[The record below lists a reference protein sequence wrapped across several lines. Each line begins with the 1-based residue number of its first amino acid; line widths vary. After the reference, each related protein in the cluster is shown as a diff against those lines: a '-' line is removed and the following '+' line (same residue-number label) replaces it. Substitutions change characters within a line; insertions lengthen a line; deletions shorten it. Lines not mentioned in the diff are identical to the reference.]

1 MGEEEGRGA
10 SFHPVV
16 CRTIVASPLS
26 RRPPACKKHGEG
38 RASPG
43 DELKKGRSLKHILL
57 LASTALLGA
66 CAATQ
71 VEPLAAP
78 PALAEAAAQTAAAPI
93 PAKNPQ
99 LAAFFEEYDKAELAL
114 SPLAK
119 SYRGIKDAD
128 YGKWD
133 EFTDA
138 AAEENRALDQRYAA
152 ELQRRF
158 PRDNLSPDDQLSY
171 DLFLYRIA
179 RSDSLWAYRK
189 NGLVFD
195 QMNGAQSEGPAFL
208 INIHKVDNVSDAEAY
223 VSRISGVARY
233 LDQAVAEA
241 RAREAVGVLA
251 PRWVY
256 PYVIADSR
264 NLIRGAPFDGGADND
279 LWADFKAKVGKLQ
292 TDQATKDRLL
302 AAGRTAMVRD
312 LKPAYQR
319 VITAMQAQQ
328 ARAGRADGIWR
339 FPNGAAEYQA
349 RLKFYTTTDLNPDQV
364 HQLGLDQVARIHRE
378 MTAIKDQVGFKG
390 SLTDFFEHMR
400 TSKQFYYPN
409 TAAGRQMY
417 LDESAKAEAAVKAT
431 LPRFFGRLPKSQ
443 LVIKAVEPFREKSAG
458 KAFYQDP
465 PPDGSRPG
473 TYYVN
478 LYDMNDMPSTEVE
491 ALFCH
496 EGIPGHHLQG
506 ALLSELGEGEVPPF
520 RQFSGYT
527 ATDEGWGLYAEKLCK
542 EMGLYQDPYRDFGRL
557 QLELH
562 RAIRL
567 VVDSGIHHKRWTRE
581 QAIRYVEDNSADAKG
596 GIVKAIERY
605 VVYPGQATA
614 YMVGKLRIEE
624 LRAKAKAALG
634 ARYDDRQF
642 HDTILL
648 AGSMPLELLEKRVDD
663 WIARTR
669 A

>member
-1 MGEEEGRGA
+1 M
-10 SFHPVV
+10 
-16 CRTIVASPLS
+16 
-26 RRPPACKKHGEG
+26 RPSAGVTTCE
-38 RASPG
+38 
-43 DELKKGRSLKHILL
+43 RSALTRLLL
-57 LASTALLGA
+57 LASTALLTA
-66 CAATQ
+66 CAATP

-78 PALAEAAAQTAAAPI
+78 PPATEAAAAQPAAAPI
-93 PAKNPQ
+93 PAKNAE

-114 SPLAK
+114 SPLSKA
-119 SYRGIKDAD
+119 YRGIKDAD

-158 PRDNLSPDDQLSY
+158 QRDQLSPDDQLSY

-179 RSDSLWAYRK
+179 RSDSLWPYRK

-208 INIHKVDNVSDAEAY
+208 INIHKVDTVSDAEAY

-241 RAREAVGVLA
+241 RAREALGVLA

-264 NLIRGAPFDGGADND
+264 NLIRGAPFDGGKDND

-292 TDQATKDRLL
+292 ADQATKDRLL

-328 ARAGRADGIWR
+328 ARAGRDDGIWR

-349 RLKFYTTTDLNPDQV
+349 RLKFFTTTDLSPDQV

-390 SLTDFFEHMR
+390 TLPEFFEHMR
-400 TSKQFYYPN
+400 TSRQFYYPN
-409 TAAGRQMY
+409 TPAGRQMY
-417 LDESAKAEAAVKAT
+417 LDESAKAQAQVQAA
-431 LPRFFGRLPKSQ
+431 LPRFFGRLPKAP

-478 LYDMNDMPSTEVE
+478 LYNMNDMPATEVE
-491 ALFCH
+491 ALYCH
-496 EGIPGHHLQG
+496 EGLPGHHLQG

-542 EMGLYQDPYRDFGRL
+542 EMGLYTDPYRDFGRL

-567 VVDSGIHHKRWTRE
+567 VVDSGLHHKRWTRE
-581 QAIRYVEDNSADAKG
+581 QAIKYVEDNSADAKG

-605 VVYPGQATA
+605 AVYPGQATA
-614 YMVGKLRIEE
+614 YMVGKLKIEE
-624 LRAKAKAALG
+624 LRAKAKAQLG

-669 A
+669 V

>member
-1 MGEEEGRGA
+1 MTRL
-10 SFHPVV
+10 F
-16 CRTIVASPLS
+16 
-26 RRPPACKKHGEG
+26 
-38 RASPG
+38 
-43 DELKKGRSLKHILL
+43 L
-57 LASTALLGA
+57 LASTALLSA
-66 CAATQ
+66 CATTQ
-71 VEPLAAP
+71 PVAPVAPAAP
-78 PALAEAAAQTAAAPI
+78 AEIAAPAV
-93 PAKNPQ
+93 PTKNAE
-99 LAAFFEEYDKAELAL
+99 LAAFFDEYDKAELAL
-114 SPLAK
+114 SPLSKA
-119 SYRGIKDAD
+119 YRGIKDAD

-138 AAEENRALDQRYAA
+138 AAEEGRALDQRYAA

-158 PRDNLSPDDQLSY
+158 PRGGLSPEDQLSY

-179 RSDSLWAYRK
+179 RADSLWEYRK

-195 QMNGAQSEGPAFL
+195 QMNGAQSDGPAFL
-208 INIHKVDNVSDAEAY
+208 INIHKVDNVGDAEAY
-223 VSRISGVARY
+223 VSRISAVARY
-233 LDQAVAEA
+233 LDQAIAETQ
-241 RAREAVGVLA
+241 AREALGVLA

-256 PYVIADSR
+256 PYVINDSR
-264 NLIRGAPFDGGADND
+264 NLIKGAPFDGGKDND
-279 LWADFKAKVGKLQ
+279 LWADFKTKVGKLQ
-292 TDQATKDRLL
+292 ADQPTKDRLL

-328 ARAGRADGIWR
+328 AKAGRDDGIWR
-339 FPNGAAEYQA
+339 FPNGAPEYQA
-349 RLKFYTTTDLNPDQV
+349 RLKYYTTTDLTPDEV

-390 SLTDFFEHMR
+390 TLREFFEHMR
-400 TSKQFYYPN
+400 TSRQFYYPD

-417 LDESAKAEAAVKAT
+417 LDESAKAQAQVAAA
-431 LPRFFGRLPKSQ
+431 LPRFFGRLPRTALQ
-443 LVIKAVEPFREKSAG
+443 IKPVEPFREKSAG
-458 KAFYQDP
+458 KAFYNDP

-473 TYYVN
+473 IYYVN
-478 LYDMNDMPSTEVE
+478 LYDMKDMPSTEVE

-506 ALLSELGEGEVPPF
+506 ALLSELGKGEVPPF

-581 QAIRYVEDNSADAKG
+581 QAIKYVEDNSADAKG

-605 VVYPGQATA
+605 IVYPGQATA
-614 YMVGKLRIEE
+614 YMVGKLKFEE
-624 LRAKAKAALG
+624 LRARAKQELG

-642 HDTILL
+642 HDTVLL
-648 AGSMPLELLEKRVDD
+648 AGSMPLDMLAKRVDE
-663 WIARTR
+663 WIARTKG
-669 A
+669 